1 MNFSELSRQ
10 ILAKCPEILKS
21 AFQPVEDNEGGD
33 NNPVEDNEGDD
44 NNPVVTK
51 FGGADPFR
59 ASNFQWPK
67 CAECEKQKTFI
78 CQINISSLPK
88 EIQVKINRSDGLFQC
103 FYCLDCMP
111 YDGCFDDIY
120 FIPRSDL
127 IPSLQ
132 SLVSKFIFHH
142 NINTARLPEK
152 IKSLIPIHNEVF
164 RQWEWEGFEEK
175 KVERWVELKQ
185 EIPSLTEIAEESEHK
200 IISSTDIS
208 QEELDDMEEDENSA
222 ISFPHSGIKLG
233 GYVRWCQGVEYP
245 ICPDCKVMMTI
256 TFLQL
261 ERSALFP
268 FVWGDSGTAHVTLC
282 PGCGR
287 PGLGW
292 ACC

>member
-1 MNFSELSRQ
+1 MG
-10 ILAKCPEILKS
+10 CPEILKA
-21 AFQPVEDNEGGD
+21 AFQPVEADD
-33 NNPVEDNEGDD
+33 GDD
-44 NNPVVTK
+44 SSPVVTK
-51 FGGADPFR
+51 FGGAEPFR
-59 ASNFQWPK
+59 SSNFRWPY
-67 CAECEKQKTFI
+67 CAKCEKQKSFI
-78 CQINISSLPK
+78 CQFNISSLLNG
-88 EIQVKINRSDGLFQC
+88 IQLEINRSDGLFQC
-103 FYCLDCMP
+103 FYCHDCSP
-111 YDGCFDDIY
+111 NGCFDDIY

-175 KVERWVELKQ
+175 KVERWVELKH

-282 PGCGR
+282 PRCGR